1 MQIQSQGPLRPSDRS
16 KIAYLPDASHVPLGF
31 VAKGV
36 HYAKYYDFAY
46 HVLNSPLHLTRLCAR
61 STMEFVHFAQ
71 TVKTSPA
78 DGLCCALCQ
87 QPRVPSLFEMLALR
101 GHVRPQDWLADRVR
115 AKNRKH
121 VCTPTADRTRPHE
134 WRLNEHGNYTWSLV
148 KQPAAPG
155 SSGIKRHRDSELDE
169 LASDES
175 SDGPPESA
183 PDSAAS
189 AAKKPRTSLE
199 RLVDSLSLRKMGVV
213 RREDGALVLKCPNS
227 CCTQQVASS
236 SALCCRSSSGWG
248 TVHLGGRLFRVR
260 CSARVLA
267 ALAHGSAA
275 SAAAAAAGRQC
286 AAGFVVVVSL

>member
-1 MQIQSQGPLRPSDRS
+1 
-16 KIAYLPDASHVPLGF
+16 
-31 VAKGV
+31 
-36 HYAKYYDFAY
+36 
-46 HVLNSPLHLTRLCAR
+46 
-61 STMEFVHFAQ
+61 
-71 TVKTSPA
+71 
-78 DGLCCALCQ
+78 
-87 QPRVPSLFEMLALR
+87 
-101 GHVRPQDWLADRVR
+101 VR

-175 SDGPPESA
+175 SGGPPENA

-248 TVHLGGRLFRVR
+248 NSSPRRTTFPRTVLGARFGSTGARKCSLRSRSCCRTAMCSWVR
-260 CSARVLA
+260 CCCVAVTGSRRALCCCLA
-267 ALAHGSAA
+267 GAAHDSEPDPEAEGKESTEVEMAIAPSFGSSVTAPPRA
-275 SAAAAAAGRQC
+275 DACLYKYWLCCS
-286 AAGFVVVVSL
+286 